1 MSSTI
6 STEGFTVTR
15 VIKAP
20 RELVWDAWTLP
31 EHFSRWFGTEEVN
44 VPLDSVVM
52 DVRPGGKLAATM
64 DFGDG
69 NTMEWTG
76 EYRLVDRPSRLEYVL
91 SDGAPIEGIENV
103 VTTFEE
109 VEGGTE
115 VTIFQPRYGFTDEQ
129 MEGTVEGYNSFFDAL
144 ETVVASMA

>member
-6 STEGFTVTR
+6 STEGFTVSR

-20 RELVWDAWTLP
+20 RELVWDAWTKP
-31 EHFSRWFGTEEVN
+31 EHFSRWFGTEAVHI
-44 VPLDSVVM
+44 PLESVVM

-69 NTMEWTG
+69 NTMEWFG
-76 EYRLVDRPSRLEYVL
+76 EYRLVDRPNRLEYVL

-103 VTTFEE
+103 VTTFAE

-129 MEGTVEGYNSFFDAL
+129 MEATVAGYNTFFDAL
-144 ETVVASMA
+144 EDVVASIK

>member
-1 MSSTI
+1 MTI
-6 STEGFTVTR
+6 TTDGFTVTR

-64 DFGDG
+64 DFGGG
-69 NTMEWTG
+69 NTMEWFG

-129 MEGTVEGYNSFFDAL
+129 MEATVEGYNTFFDAL
-144 ETVVASMA
+144 ETVVASLA

>member
-1 MSSTI
+1 MND
-6 STEGFTVTR
+6 GFTVTR

-31 EHFSRWFGTEEVN
+31 EHFSRWFGTEAVE

-64 DFGDG
+64 VFPDG
-69 NTMEWTG
+69 GSMEWFG
-76 EYRLVDRPSRLEYVL
+76 EYRLVDRPNRLEYVL
-91 SDGAPIEGIENV
+91 SDGAPIEGIEPV
-103 VTTFEE
+103 VTTFTE

-115 VTIFQPRYGFTDEQ
+115 VTLFQPRYGFTDEQ
-129 MEGTVEGYNSFFDAL
+129 IAGTVDGYNTFFDAL
-144 ETVVASMA
+144 ENVVASMA

>member
-1 MSSTI
+1 MND
-6 STEGFTVTR
+6 GFTVTR

-31 EHFSRWFGTEEVN
+31 EHFSKWFGTEAVE

-64 DFGDG
+64 VFDDG
-69 NTMEWTG
+69 NRMEWFG
-76 EYRLVDRPSRLEYVL
+76 EYRLVDRPNRLEYVM
-91 SDGAPIEGIENV
+91 SDGAPIEGIDPV
-103 VTTFEE
+103 VTTFTE

-115 VTIFQPRYGFTDEQ
+115 VTLFQPRYGFTDEQ
-129 MEGTVEGYNSFFDAL
+129 MAATVVGYNTFFDAL
-144 ETVVASMA
+144 ENVVASIK

>member
-1 MSSTI
+1 MSD
-6 STEGFTVTR
+6 GFTVTR

-31 EHFSRWFGTEEVN
+31 EHFSRWFGTEAVD

-64 DFGDG
+64 VFPDG
-69 NTMEWTG
+69 GSMEWFG
-76 EYRLVDRPSRLEYVL
+76 EYRLVDRPNRLEYVL
-91 SDGAPIEGIENV
+91 SDGAPIEGADPV
-103 VTTFEE
+103 VTTFTE

-115 VTIFQPRYGFTDEQ
+115 VTLFQPSYGFSDEQ
-129 MEGTVEGYNSFFDAL
+129 IAATVEGYNKFFDSL
-144 ETVVASMA
+144 ENVVASIA